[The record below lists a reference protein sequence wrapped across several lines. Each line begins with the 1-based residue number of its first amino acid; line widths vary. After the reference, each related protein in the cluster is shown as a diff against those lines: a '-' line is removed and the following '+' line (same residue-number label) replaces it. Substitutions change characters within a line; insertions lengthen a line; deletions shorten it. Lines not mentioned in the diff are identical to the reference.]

1 MANIGTPDRVIRV
14 VLGVAVLSLTFLG
27 PKTPW
32 GLVGIIPL
40 ATAAVGFCPLYRLLG
55 MNTRRA
61 APE

>member
-1 MANIGTPDRVIRV
+1 MANIGTADRVIRV